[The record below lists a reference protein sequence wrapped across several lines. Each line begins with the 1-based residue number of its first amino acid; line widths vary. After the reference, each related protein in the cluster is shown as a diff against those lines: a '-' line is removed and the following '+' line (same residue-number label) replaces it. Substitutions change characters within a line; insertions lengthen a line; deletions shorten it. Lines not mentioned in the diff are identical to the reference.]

1 MAPLEDSAVSSWI
14 TDTLRSRDGKRAVG
28 CLEIEQRFR
37 ELAQSS
43 DVAGAAQLT
52 RLLVLNIKTPAE
64 GQPTPPAWIR
74 VGAIV
79 SCASAAVGLGREMT
93 TEVLVPE
100 AMKHLTARLREVGD
114 GVALAACEAV
124 YNIARI
130 VRGDIVDYVP
140 GIVEA
145 LCFLSASAMGSL
157 QQACGVLNRLA
168 MDLVCECRDWG
179 GVSKPGGESLLHRIV
194 AVTIAGLRGGVEA
207 GVCFSLDWVSVL
219 ESSPDIGQELLEG
232 YPELI
237 KVLHSLHTHILL
249 SPPPFPPP
257 SYSLLF
263 HSPTFSPSI
272 SLLLPPS
279 LIFSPPPSS
288 CLLLPPLPFSSV
300 CFGSSHI
307 SSSAQSLL
315 SSDAYSIAQETP
327 CSFLVVTPYL
337 SLVECTSTTLTS
349 HPPINSVPAP
359 GLGHYQNACSP

>member
-237 KVLHSLHTHILL
+237 KVLLSLHTHILL
-249 SPPPFPPP
+249 PPPPFSSLLLPPPPSFPP
-257 SYSLLF
+257 SYSLVF

-272 SLLLPPS
+272 SLLLPPFYN
-279 LIFSPPPSS
+279 LLSS
-288 CLLLPPLPFSSV
+288 SLLLPPLASSSLLFRLLSPLAYFFLCPTPSLLGRLFYRAEIPFLISGCHALPFS
-300 CFGSSHI
+300 G
-307 SSSAQSLL
+307 
-315 SSDAYSIAQETP
+315 
-327 CSFLVVTPYL
+327 
-337 SLVECTSTTLTS
+337 
-349 HPPINSVPAP
+349 
-359 GLGHYQNACSP
+359 

>member
-249 SPPPFPPP
+249 PPPPFSSFLLPPPPFPPP
-257 SYSLLF
+257 LLF
-263 HSPTFSPSI
+263 PPLPFPYVFPLHFPPPPSLANLHSS
-272 SLLLPPS
+272 SLLLPP
-279 LIFSPPPSS
+279 PPSS
-288 CLLLPPLPFSSV
+288 SLLFRLLWLLAYFFLCPIPSLLGRLFYRAGTPLLIPGCHALPFS
-300 CFGSSHI
+300 G
-307 SSSAQSLL
+307 
-315 SSDAYSIAQETP
+315 
-327 CSFLVVTPYL
+327 
-337 SLVECTSTTLTS
+337 
-349 HPPINSVPAP
+349 
-359 GLGHYQNACSP
+359 